1 MLDVVADAIPEA
13 VASVRGRGGAAEDC
27 LVDIFGSEVAG
38 AADDDAI
45 AFLDP
50 FEHGARAD
58 AEFAADIH
66 WNGDLTLG
74 GDAGSS
80 ESHSLCYRG
89 NG

>member
-1 MLDVVADAIPEA
+1 MLNVVADAVPEA
-13 VASVRGRGGAAEDC
+13 VGSVRGRGAAAEDR
-27 LVDIFGSEVAG
+27 LVDVFGREVTG

-50 FEHGARAD
+50 FEHGARPD
-58 AEFAADIH
+58 AQFAADIH
-66 WNGDLTLG
+66 GNGYLTLG

-80 ESHSLCYRG
+80 ESHGLCYRG